1 MNNKTVTL
9 LTLSGEVSISAW
21 GPSYKSSY
29 QSSKTITLLSYFAL
43 TSDEQDY
50 PPAH

>member
-29 QSSKTITLLSYFAL
+29 KSSKTITLLSYFAL
-43 TSDEQDY
+43 TSDEQDNSA
-50 PPAH
+50 AH